1 MISEKNMFYYEKR
14 EELNKEWFVIEE
26 NENFSFPTHLH
37 RWYEIIFLKEGEMD
51 VIIDGTVR
59 KLQKNDSVFIF
70 PNQTHQLVTKTSSK
84 HKLILLKPELIAH
97 FNAKL
102 QNCIPKTPKK
112 HIDSDAWIELFMSA
126 SESTAFE
133 AIKGILYIYCS
144 FFANDEFISVS
155 EKDAVGGSDLMHRI
169 FSFADENFLKSC
181 SLKDLSAHI
190 GYDYSYLS
198 KLFSEHI
205 GISFTEYVNML
216 RIDRACYLLKN
227 TDLPVLEIAE
237 MCGYGSLRSFNRNFV
252 KQMNMA
258 PRDYKLSSIVYNG
271 NKSKL

>member
-1 MISEKNMFYYEKR
+1 MFYYEKR

>member
-1 MISEKNMFYYEKR
+1 MFYYEKR

-37 RWYEIIFLKEGEMD
+37 RWYEIIFLKEGTMD
-51 VIIDGTVR
+51 VVIDGTVHS
-59 KLQKNDSVFIF
+59 LQKNDSVFVF
-70 PNQTHQLVTKTSSK
+70 PNQTHQLINRNFSK

-102 QNCIPKTPKK
+102 QNCVPKTPKK
-112 HIDSDAWIELFMSA
+112 HIDFSAWIELFLSA
-126 SESTAFE
+126 SENTTFE

-144 FFANDEFISVS
+144 FFSNDEFISIS
-155 EKDAVGGSDLMHRI
+155 EKDASGGSDLMHRI

-227 TDLPVLEIAE
+227 TDTPVLEIAE
-237 MCGYGSLRSFNRNFV
+237 MCGYGSLRSFNRNFA

-258 PRDYKLSSIVYNG
+258 PRDYKQSPLVYAG
-271 NKSKL
+271 NKLKT

>member
-1 MISEKNMFYYEKR
+1 MFYYEKR
-14 EELNKEWFVIEE
+14 EELNKEWFAIEE
-26 NENFSFPTHLH
+26 AENFSFPTHLH

-51 VIIDGTVR
+51 VVIDGTVHS
-59 KLQKNDSVFIF
+59 LQKNDSVFIF
-70 PNQTHQLVTKTSSK
+70 PNQTHQLINKNASK

-112 HIDSDAWIELFMSA
+112 HIDSSAWIELFLSA

-133 AIKGILYIYCS
+133 AIKGILYIYCA
-144 FFANDEFISVS
+144 FFANDEFVSVS
-155 EKDAVGGSDLMHRI
+155 EKDASGGSDLMHRI
-169 FSFADENFLKSC
+169 FRFADENFLKSC
-181 SLKDLSAHI
+181 SLKDLSTHI

-227 TDLPVLEIAE
+227 TDIPVLEIAE

-258 PRDYKLSSIVYNG
+258 PRDYKQSSIVYAG